1 MLSSFIIC
9 ISLFAVFSVEGQVL
23 PDGRGADD
31 PLVQA
36 LRWERVVY
44 GSDDPVRTHQALEA
58 KAGCY
63 AEAGLFEDAVA
74 TLERIRMY
82 LLEADDVSEILLLKA
97 RYSHLAGD
105 DGTALGY
112 LEESGKAESEPGLYA
127 VLLAGSW
134 RLSEAREWALRWA
147 GDDVSRKEAVRKLF
161 KKAPHFKKEGTATLL
176 SMIPP
181 AGQMY
186 LGKPSAGAASLL
198 LNAGAAAFTA
208 LELLDHNWVTGFL
221 GGGLLLNETYFKAN
235 LQKNLSRLDDVNR
248 VAAKRFSSEL
258 EALLAPSVFPRKDP

>member
-9 ISLFAVFSVEGQVL
+9 ISLFVAFSVEGQVL

-82 LLEADDVSEILLLKA
+82 LLEACGQFDPVDLGHVYIQYREI
-97 RYSHLAGD
+97 RRFFFYC
-105 DGTALGY
+105 
-112 LEESGKAESEPGLYA
+112 
-127 VLLAGSW
+127 
-134 RLSEAREWALRWA
+134 
-147 GDDVSRKEAVRKLF
+147 
-161 KKAPHFKKEGTATLL
+161 
-176 SMIPP
+176 
-181 AGQMY
+181 
-186 LGKPSAGAASLL
+186 
-198 LNAGAAAFTA
+198 
-208 LELLDHNWVTGFL
+208 LDKFLGFL
-221 GGGLLLNETYFKAN
+221 FC
-235 LQKNLSRLDDVNR
+235 
-248 VAAKRFSSEL
+248 FH
-258 EALLAPSVFPRKDP
+258 FF